1 MLFNSDSL
9 CERFVLLSL
18 VIFNVY
24 YRRTNEG
31 KLHVR
36 YSIGGALVA
45 AVINKLVRVAARWMC
60 MVVVCRSLF
69 NAATLVIL

>member
-1 MLFNSDSL
+1 VWLW
-9 CERFVLLSL
+9 
-18 VIFNVY
+18 
-24 YRRTNEG
+24 RTEFGLDGMSSGSWFHEG

-60 MVVVCRSLF
+60 MVVVRCRSLF
-69 NAATLVIL
+69 NAANS